1 MTKRWSST
9 ASLDG
14 KTKRQASKAA
24 RRDKYDPKFVAEIL
38 AADAAPSEAGF
49 DNVNDLLEYRNSNT

>member
-14 KTKRQASKAA
+14 KTKRQASKDA
-24 RRDKYDPKFVAEIL
+24 RNEAKRLLTEEEERAVMEALRSSSEFVSTAIEGDAE
-38 AADAAPSEAGF
+38 
-49 DNVNDLLEYRNSNT
+49 

>member
-14 KTKRQASKAA
+14 QTKRQASKLDRRNAVLRAQRDA
-24 RRDKYDPKFVAEIL
+24 RETDPR
-38 AADAAPSEAGF
+38 PSEEI
-49 DNVNDLLEYRNSNT
+49 VRDLRDEWNEE

>member
-14 KTKRQASKAA
+14 KTKRQASKDA
-24 RRDKYDPKFVAEIL
+24 RRMTREERAEMERATQELHDEFDRL
-38 AADAAPSEAGF
+38 ANGE
-49 DNVNDLLEYRNSNT
+49 